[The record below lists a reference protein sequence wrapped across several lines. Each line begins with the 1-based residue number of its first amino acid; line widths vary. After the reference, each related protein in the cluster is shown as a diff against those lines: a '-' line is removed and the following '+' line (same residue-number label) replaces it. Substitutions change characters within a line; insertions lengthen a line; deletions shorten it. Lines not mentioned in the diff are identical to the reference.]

1 MAKGVLSL
9 RLKILKK
16 DTNIENISD
25 KRYKMNKR
33 GMRQNYNEETT
44 KYLD

>member
-1 MAKGVLSL
+1 MTKGVLPL

-16 DTNIENISD
+16 DTNIEKLSD

-33 GMRQNYNEETT
+33 VMRQNYSEETT
-44 KYLD
+44 KYLN